1 MYRFY
6 FFIALF
12 IYTQIAIA
20 QSGVIEF
27 NRKENWVNILT
38 KMPFLSQEEKEREI
52 LTSSKWQNEFKGEP
66 YLYTFNEKGSTYQVK
81 ETDDNHGYQW
91 KRDNEVFIR
100 DFEQA
105 KTKDNRFLLGKKYLI
120 EENIPRIKWKM
131 LNEMKEVAGYICMK
145 AETRDTVNNIVVH
158 AWYTDK
164 IPHGG
169 GPEGYGGLPGMILAL
184 DFNTDD
190 VHIYA
195 TKVDLKSEVGE
206 LPIPKK
212 MKGKKISYTAFYSLK
227 KKYIRQSI
235 EGKRNPYWNI
245 RY

>member
-12 IYTQIAIA
+12 ISTQIVIA

-27 NRKENWVNILT
+27 NRKENWINILT

-52 LTSSKWQNEFKGEP
+52 LTSSKWQNEYKGEP
-66 YLYTFNEKGSTYQVK
+66 YMYTFSEKGSTYLVK

-100 DFEQA
+100 NFEQS
-105 KTKDNRFLLGKKYLI
+105 KIRDNRFLLGKKYLI
-120 EENIPRIKWKM
+120 EEDIPRIKWKM
-131 LNEMKEVAGYICMK
+131 LNEMKEVAGYVCMK
-145 AETRDTVNNIVVH
+145 AETRDTVNNIIVH

-164 IPHGG
+164 IPHRG

-190 VHIYA
+190 VYIYA
-195 TKVDLKSEVGE
+195 TKVELKSEVAE

-212 MKGKKISYTAFYSLK
+212 MKGKKISYAAFYSLK